1 MFRESVTRNSQTGVC
16 QQSELA
22 KSPFAER
29 SWLDGS
35 SSDCLAPM
43 LSDLT
48 HLTRRKQS
56 MSDPSVFSTRRSLL
70 AAAAAAGA
78 IGVLPAT
85 SATAFADDAI
95 RPFHIDV
102 PQADLDDLR
111 SRVNRTRWP
120 DRETV
125 FDQSQGVPLARMQ
138 SLARYWG
145 TEYDWRPVEA
155 KLNAL
160 PQFITRID
168 GLDIQFA
175 HVRSRYP
182 NALPLIMTHGWP
194 GSVLELL
201 KVVGPLTDPVAHGG
215 RAEDA
220 FDLVLPSMP
229 GYGFSERPRGIGWG
243 PDRIARA
250 WAVLMRRLG
259 YSRYVSQGGD
269 WGSVVSDAM
278 ARQAPPGLLGIHVNM
293 PATVPPDVARALN
306 NGDPAPAGLSKAEIA
321 AFDQLDNFYR
331 KNTGYSAMMVTRP
344 QTVGYGLSD
353 SPAGLAAWMYDKFT
367 QWTYSG
373 GQPERVLTRDEML
386 DDITLY
392 WLTNTAVSS
401 ARLYWEN
408 DANNFNAVD
417 ISIPAAVT
425 VFPGE
430 IYRAPRSWA
439 ERSYRNL
446 IYWNEV
452 DKGGHFAAWEQPDL
466 FSRELRAA
474 FRPLRASRED

>member
-1 MFRESVTRNSQTGVC
+1 
-16 QQSELA
+16 
-22 KSPFAER
+22 
-29 SWLDGS
+29 
-35 SSDCLAPM
+35 M

-85 SATAFADDAI
+85 SATALADDAI

-373 GQPERVLTRDEML
+373 GQPERVLTMDEML

-401 ARLYWEN
+401 ARLYWQN

-474 FRPLRASRED
+474 FRPLRASREG